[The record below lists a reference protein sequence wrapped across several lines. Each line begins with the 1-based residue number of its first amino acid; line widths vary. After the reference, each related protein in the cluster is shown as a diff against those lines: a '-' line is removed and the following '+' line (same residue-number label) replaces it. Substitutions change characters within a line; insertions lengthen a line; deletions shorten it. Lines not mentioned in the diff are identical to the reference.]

1 MKLPSFKEIFEFLI
15 KAFLL
20 YAKLAI
26 AAVIFGAVVMLVFWL
41 ILQIL

>member
-15 KAFLL
+15 KTFLL

-26 AAVIFGAVVMLVFWL
+26 AAVIFISVVLLVVWP
-41 ILQIL
+41 ILQII

>member
-15 KAFLL
+15 KTFLL

-26 AAVIFGAVVMLVFWL
+26 AAVIFIAVVMLFF
-41 ILQIL
+41 